1 MKFVVII
8 FFINVKGLTLMKK
21 IISLFIVCA
30 LLCMSLCSCSFLG
43 NSEVI
48 TINNNTVI
56 DKEIFTYF
64 LNEAYYSS
72 EGMTQSACIDIA
84 TSDCLEYAAVNTQ
97 FSIRGGTLSAN
108 EKADVSRETNAL
120 WRMWGDY
127 LTQIGVS
134 KDTFFKIKQY
144 EYFRKELCY
153 AIYDTDGEKPMNE
166 DYIRQYFTA
175 NYVGI
180 KYFYEELY
188 TVLTPEQYNALDATD
203 RAAYNNAKSEA
214 QKRYDANS
222 QIANYVN
229 SNVYTMDEAF
239 MAVTGQV
246 SADIS
251 ATTAVVGKN
260 DTSFTKE
267 FIDAVFKQPVG
278 SAFIITNADKSYMYF
293 IERVD
298 LLDEKYDFYSQYR
311 DTCLI
316 NVSETFFVSEINSWI
331 QSCQAVRHMTEAKQC
346 FNRIKNADR
355 SKYVGTENYI
365 FSSFIPRN
373 QEEIR

>member
-1 MKFVVII
+1 
-8 FFINVKGLTLMKK
+8 MKK

-30 LLCMSLCSCSFLG
+30 LLCTSLCSCSFIG

-64 LNEAYYSS
+64 LNEAYYSA
-72 EGMTQSACIDIA
+72 EGMNQSACIDLA
-84 TSDCLEYAAVNTQ
+84 TSDCLEYVAVNTQ
-97 FSIRGGTLSAN
+97 FRNRGRTLSAN

-120 WRMWGDY
+120 WRMWGSY

-134 KDTFFKIKQY
+134 KEAFFKIKQY
-144 EYFRKELCY
+144 EYFRKELCF
-153 AIYDTDGEKPMNE
+153 ALYDTDGENPMNE
-166 DYIRQYFTA
+166 EYIRQYFTT

-188 TVLTPEQYNALDATD
+188 TVLTPEEYNALDATD
-203 RAAYNNAKSEA
+203 RAAYDTAKSDA
-214 QKRYDANS
+214 LKRYNANS

-251 ATTAVVGKN
+251 ATTAVVGRN
-260 DTSFTKE
+260 DSAFTPE
-267 FIDAVFKQPVG
+267 FIDAVFRQPTG

-298 LLDEKYDFYSQYR
+298 LLDSKYDFYSQYR
-311 DTCLI
+311 DTCLMA
-316 NVSETFFVSEINSWI
+316 VSESFFVGEINSWI

-346 FNRIKNADR
+346 YNSIKNADR
-355 SKYVGTENYI
+355 SGYAGTENYI
-365 FSSFIPRN
+365 FSTFRPN
-373 QEEIR
+373 NPEEIR